1 MTRKRTII
9 MICAFGAFAV
19 IAGFVASNDTL
30 AFDTVIR
37 QWFYSIRSQGLTAVL
52 KVITYMGNWQS
63 ITGLCLLLLI
73 IPKTRI
79 RYGIPVS
86 ASAIFITL
94 LNKGVKAVFQRP
106 RPDVSLRLIEQGG
119 YSFTSGHSIT
129 SMVVFGLLIFLVRK
143 YVEDRRTANVL
154 TVLLCVPLVFIGLSR
169 VYMGVHFPT
178 DVLGGWC
185 LGLAVLMIIVS
196 MEDRFSKKDRFSKRK
211 NPKL

>member
-1 MTRKRTII
+1 MTKKRTII
-9 MICAFGAFAV
+9 MICGFVAFAV
-19 IAGFVASNDTL
+19 IAGFVAAQHTL

-37 QWFYSIRSQGLTAVL
+37 QWFYSIRSEQLTAVL

-73 IPKTRI
+73 IPKTRTH
-79 RYGIPVS
+79 YGIPVS
-86 ASAIFITL
+86 SSAFFITL
-94 LNKGVKAVFQRP
+94 LNKGVKTIFKRP
-106 RPDVSLRLIEQGG
+106 RPDVSLHLIEQGG

-143 YVEDRRTANVL
+143 YVKDRRTANML

-169 VYMGVHFPT
+169 IYMGVHFPT

-196 MEDRFSKKDRFSKRK
+196 IEDRLTTGKE
-211 NPKL
+211 PKL

>member
-1 MTRKRTII
+1 
-9 MICAFGAFAV
+9 MICGFVAFAV
-19 IAGFVASNDTL
+19 IAGFVAAQHTL

-37 QWFYSIRSQGLTAVL
+37 QWFYSIRGEQLTAVL

-73 IPKTRI
+73 IPKTRT

-86 ASAIFITL
+86 ASAVFITL
-94 LNKGVKAVFQRP
+94 LNKGVKIIFKRP
-106 RPDVSLRLIEQGG
+106 RPDVSLHLIEQGG

-143 YVEDRRTANVL
+143 YVKDRRTANIL

-169 VYMGVHFPT
+169 IYMGVHFPT
-178 DVLGGWC
+178 DVLGGWF

-196 MEDRFSKKDRFSKRK
+196 IEDRLTTGKE
-211 NPKL
+211 PKL